1 MTDPDDQRQ
10 KVLQLTTAGRNL
22 WATLPEPIGLITAVA
37 FDGVDDAEIA
47 LMNRLLRDATQRL
60 HDYKE
65 EKNSI

>member
-1 MTDPDDQRQ
+1 
-10 KVLQLTTAGRNL
+10 VLQLTTAGRNL

-47 LMNRLLRDATQRL
+47 LMNRVLRDATQRL